1 MVTASGFKTDHTT
14 GTLIGYGLFGSQ
26 IKESAESLGDQ
37 LGGGLSEHLA
47 WRSVMR
53 RNQELP
59 APRVDVRVTDW
70 AEEDY
75 PRAAYYLI
83 ISRDGDLQQQSS
95 EP

>member
-47 WRSVMR
+47 WRSVDA
-53 RNQELP
+53 QE
-59 APRVDVRVTDW
+59 PRVAR
-70 AEEDY
+70 
-75 PRAAYYLI
+75 
-83 ISRDGDLQQQSS
+83 SS
-95 EP
+95 C